1 MKKKY
6 LTPKMKVF
14 EIAFSNL
21 LAISSKSPTRGE
33 GQDYGWGDTE
43 G

>member
-14 EIAFSNL
+14 EIVIPHL
-21 LAISSKSPTRGE
+21 LEASPIQAE
-33 GQDYGWGDTE
+33 AQDYGWGDTE